1 MQEAQA
7 IVYREFLA
15 LGLMGNYNHHLLTQT
30 TVSMTH
36 GALPTGILVRPTN
49 SQSSDMRKI
58 LWVVI
63 FLGRVAMLATA
74 CLPVVA

>member
-1 MQEAQA
+1 MQAAQA
-7 IVYREFLA
+7 IVYRELLV
-15 LGLMGNYNHHLLTQT
+15 LGPTENYNHYLLTQA
-30 TVSMTH
+30 VSMTH

-49 SQSSDMRKI
+49 SQSSDTRKI